1 MTSAR
6 SRLGTAGTK
15 LDVES
20 AVTDQVQHDPEQLLR
35 LLAEQAE
42 EHALLLLDRDGVI
55 TWWGGGAAL
64 IFGMERSAALGRPF
78 AVLFTK
84 EDAAAGMPDYEMA
97 VARANGTA
105 ENDRWMGR
113 PDGSRFWAA
122 GVLTALRDQ
131 RGELLGFGKIIRNR
145 TDLREQLDTVRNQLR
160 AASDANYQKDVFLS
174 TLSHE
179 LRNPLAPLSNAVQ
192 LIRITSPRQAD
203 LEPLLKIIDRQIDNL
218 RRLVDD
224 LLDISRVGVGKIELK
239 LERVSL
245 HEVVER
251 AVESTRPLV
260 RERRHVLDVIMP
272 AAAIMFEADSTRL
285 EQVFTNLIQN
295 AAKYTPEGGHI
306 WVKGTTE
313 GPEAVVHVQDNGM
326 GIPHDMLPRIFDLF
340 TQVETSRP
348 QAQGG
353 LGIGLS
359 LVKTM
364 VTLHGGSVQVHS
376 DGEGKGSE
384 FTVRL
389 PLTPH

>member
-1 MTSAR
+1 MA
-6 SRLGTAGTK
+6 
-15 LDVES
+15 
-20 AVTDQVQHDPEQLLR
+20 DQLRHDPGQLLR

-42 EHALLLLDRDGVI
+42 EHALLLLDPDGVI
-55 TWWGGGAAL
+55 SWWGGGAEV
-64 IFGMERSAALGRPF
+64 IFGMEKAEAVGRPF

-122 GVLTALRDQ
+122 GVLTALRDPN
-131 RGELLGFGKIIRNR
+131 GELLGFGKILRNR
-145 TDLREQLDTVRNQLR
+145 TDLREQLDTVRNQLK
-160 AASDANYQKDVFLS
+160 AATDANYQKDVFLS

-192 LIRITSPRQAD
+192 LIRISSRRQAD

-245 HEVVER
+245 HEVVQR
-251 AVESTRPLV
+251 SVESTRPLI

-272 AAAIMFEADSTRL
+272 AAPIVFEGDSTRL

-313 GPEAVVHVQDNGM
+313 GPEAVVHVQDTGV

-364 VTLHGGSVQVHS
+364 VALHGGSVQVHS

-389 PLTPH
+389 PLQPD

>member
-1 MTSAR
+1 VP
-6 SRLGTAGTK
+6 
-15 LDVES
+15 DI
-20 AVTDQVQHDPEQLLR
+20 QHNPEHLLR
-35 LLAEQAE
+35 LLAEQAV
-42 EHALLLLDRDGVI
+42 EHALLLLDSDGVI
-55 TWWGGGAAL
+55 TWWGGGSEF
-64 IFGMERSAALGRPF
+64 IFGLTSDEVVGRPF
-78 AVLFTK
+78 SLLFTP
-84 EDAAAGMPDYEMA
+84 EDAAAGIPDYEMA

-113 PDGSRFWAA
+113 PDGSRFWAT
-122 GVLTALRDQ
+122 GVLIALRDEGGQ
-131 RGELLGFGKIIRNR
+131 LLGFGKIIRNR
-145 TDLREQLDTVRNQLR
+145 TDLREQLDTVRNQLK
-160 AASDANYQKDVFLS
+160 ASSDANYQKDVFLS

-239 LERVSL
+239 QERVSL
-245 HEVVER
+245 HEVIQR

-260 RERRHVLDVIMP
+260 RERRHMLDVIMP
-272 AAAIMFEADSTRL
+272 AAPIVFEADSARL

-313 GPEAVVHVQDNGM
+313 GPEAVVHVQDNGI

-340 TQVETSRP
+340 TQVEASRP

-389 PLTPH
+389 PLRPD